1 MSLFF
6 RSTFTIIL
14 TAILAFTSFD
24 AQAADVPPTP
34 PDGMFFVDEA
44 SLMDPETRSRVNDIA
59 STLLVEE
66 QVPIYVVTIRSLA
79 SKNAITMDI
88 EDYAAHVF
96 DRWGIGSQD
105 RNYGVLLLISKAD
118 RKARIELGAAWNNQY
133 NDQAEQVMQRLIIPE
148 FRRGNFSAGIEDGVN
163 GLDRMVRG
171 LELIPGNEF
180 QYRRQTLTQ
189 SKPFDFSALMTKD
202 AWPIWL
208 IILGG
213 GGLLFAAL
221 IDIAKVGTSGWGYI
235 ALKVIG
241 FLILVPIMF
250 LLAVMVLGG
259 GGDGDY
265 DGGFGGGGGGGGF
278 GGGSSGGGGATGSW

>member
-1 MSLFF
+1 M
-6 RSTFTIIL
+6 IL
-14 TAILAFTSFD
+14 SNRGIYAILLAAFMVLFSFI
-24 AQAADVPPTP
+24 AKAAELPTTP
-34 PDGMFFVDEA
+34 PDGIFFVDEA
-44 SLMDPETRSRVNDIA
+44 SLIDPLTETKINTVA
-59 STLLVEE
+59 GTLLAEE

-213 GGLLFAAL
+213 GALLFAAL
-221 IDIAKVGTSGWGYI
+221 VDIAKVGTSGWGYI

>member
-1 MSLFF
+1 M
-6 RSTFTIIL
+6 IL
-14 TAILAFTSFD
+14 SNRGIYAILLAAFMVLFSFI
-24 AQAADVPPTP
+24 AKAAELPTTP
-34 PDGMFFVDEA
+34 PDGIFFVDEA
-44 SLMDPETRSRVNDIA
+44 SLIDPLTETKINTVA
-59 STLLVEE
+59 GTLLAEE

-133 NDQAEQVMQRLIIPE
+133 DDQAEQVMQRLIIPE

-213 GGLLFAAL
+213 GALLFAAL
-221 IDIAKVGTSGWGYI
+221 VDIAKVGTSGWGYI

-265 DGGFGGGGGGGGF
+265 DGGFGGGGF